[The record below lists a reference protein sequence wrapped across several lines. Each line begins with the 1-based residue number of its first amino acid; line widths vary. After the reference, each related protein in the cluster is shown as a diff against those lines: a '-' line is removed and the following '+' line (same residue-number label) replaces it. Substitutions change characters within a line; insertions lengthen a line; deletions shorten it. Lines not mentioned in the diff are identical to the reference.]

1 MTIYTPEHVAEA
13 EARIAETRARLL
25 GTLGEVQQRLSP
37 SNLAQDAVDSATAS
51 VAAAV
56 RKGTDAVRSRPLA
69 VAGAAGAIGLVL
81 ARGWIAD
88 IFKGAK
94 RETPAGGAGN
104 ETPAGGAGNET
115 GAAPDSLRP
124 KRAPRTK
131 KGPAS

>member
-1 MTIYTPEHVAEA
+1 MTVYTPEHVARA
-13 EARIAETRARLL
+13 EARIKESRARLL

-37 SNLAQDAVDSATAS
+37 SSLAQDAVDSATAS

-88 IFKGAK
+88 IFKRK
-94 RETPAGGAGN
+94 KPDETAPA
-104 ETPAGGAGNET
+104 PK
-115 GAAPDSLRP
+115 SLKP
-124 KRAPRTK
+124 KPAPRRRTRAK
-131 KGPAS
+131 KGSPS

>member
-1 MTIYTPEHVAEA
+1 MTVYTPEHVARA
-13 EARIAETRARLL
+13 EARIRESRARLL

-88 IFKGAK
+88 IFKRRKAD
-94 RETPAGGAGN
+94 ETPAAR
-104 ETPAGGAGNET
+104 AGNET
-115 GAAPDSLRP
+115 GAAPRSLKP
-124 KRAPRTK
+124 KPAPRRRTRAK
-131 KGPAS
+131 KGSPS

>member
-1 MTIYTPEHVAEA
+1 MTVYTPEHVAEA
-13 EARIAETRARLL
+13 EARIKAARARML

-37 SNLAQDAVDSATAS
+37 SSLAQDAVESATQS

-88 IFKGAK
+88 IFKGRK
-94 RETPAGGAGN
+94 RDETA
-104 ETPAGGAGNET
+104 
-115 GAAPDSLRP
+115 AAPRSLKP
-124 KRAPRTK
+124 KPAPRRRTRAK
-131 KGPAS
+131 KGSPS

>member
-13 EARIAETRARLL
+13 EARIKQARARML

-37 SNLAQDAVDSATAS
+37 SSLAQDAVESATQS

-88 IFKGAK
+88 IFKRRK
-94 RETPAGGAGN
+94 RDET
-104 ETPAGGAGNET
+104 
-115 GAAPDSLRP
+115 APPSKSLKPRP
-124 KRAPRTK
+124 APRAK
-131 KGPAS
+131 KGSPS